1 MELGNYFYNEEIGY
15 IEVIAIN
22 NDLIT
27 VRCKSNNKE
36 YVLSKENLEKNFIK
50 KGLVTRFIL
59 EYDLNNFDREN
70 SKLVDDYFNNMNPA
84 ATTSNSVTEE
94 IEVEVIYEK
103 DEKNSANKSEK
114 IKSTINGYVEEVKD
128 TLKETGKFIK
138 DIFNK
143 L

>member
-36 YVLSKENLEKNFIK
+36 YMLSKENLEKNFIK
-50 KGLVTRFIL
+50 KGLVTKFIL

-103 DEKNSANKSEK
+103 DEKNFANKSEK

>member
-15 IEVIAIN
+15 IEVIDIN

-50 KGLVTRFIL
+50 KGLVTKFIL

-103 DEKNSANKSEK
+103 DDKNSANKSEK

>member
-15 IEVIAIN
+15 IEVIDIN

-36 YVLSKENLEKNFIK
+36 YALSKENLEKNFIK

-84 ATTSNSVTEE
+84 DTTSNSVAEE

-114 IKSTINGYVEEVKD
+114 IKSTINEYVEEVKD

>member
-15 IEVIAIN
+15 IEVIAMN
-22 NDLIT
+22 NDSIT

-50 KGLVTRFIL
+50 KGLVTKFIL

>member
-70 SKLVDDYFNNMNPA
+70 SKLVDDYFNNINPA
-84 ATTSNSVTEE
+84 VTTSNSVTEE

>member
-1 MELGNYFYNEEIGY
+1 
-15 IEVIAIN
+15 
-22 NDLIT
+22 
-27 VRCKSNNKE
+27 
-36 YVLSKENLEKNFIK
+36 
-50 KGLVTRFIL
+50 
-59 EYDLNNFDREN
+59 
-70 SKLVDDYFNNMNPA
+70 MNPA

>member
-15 IEVIAIN
+15 IEVIAMN
-22 NDLIT
+22 NDSIT

-50 KGLVTRFIL
+50 KGIVTRFIL

>member
-50 KGLVTRFIL
+50 KGLVTKFIL

>member
-84 ATTSNSVTEE
+84 VTTSNSVTEE